1 MNKEFN
7 LGMKELN
14 QTYNYTWGLI
24 KLTKESF
31 QKSKLGKNRIS
42 LVYD

>member
-1 MNKEFN
+1 
-7 LGMKELN
+7 MKELN
-14 QTYNYTWGLI
+14 QTYNYTWGTI

-31 QKSKLGKNRIS
+31 QKSKLEKNKVT